1 MDPLAALLSERP
13 PQQLSAS
20 ELRARIALLEDAARD
35 CRAELESRTTTLV
48 DGEVRPLSAML
59 SLPNELLGCL
69 VDECLFAAAI
79 ALGQAC
85 TVTRAAVDAR
95 KQRVAVECGCPVPT
109 TAEVRAFWTAL
120 SELDNVRF
128 TMDNGTSSS
137 REERAARRK
146 HEAVVKQRP
155 MVKYLAALGAFGEV
169 PAGWTGE
176 APSLE
181 LGSDARRCIE
191 AAIVRCAKAAHA
203 AGRREGLFNPTVTLS
218 DFVVA
223 VESACSPRFFARQF
237 THRQIKLVV
246 ENLIVREYIE
256 RDTTHNATFYYL
268 P

>member
-1 MDPLAALLSERP
+1 M
-13 PQQLSAS
+13 
-20 ELRARIALLEDAARD
+20 
-35 CRAELESRTTTLV
+35 
-48 DGEVRPLSAML
+48 
-59 SLPNELLGCL
+59 
-69 VDECLFAAAI
+69 DECPFATTI

-120 SELDNVRF
+120 NELVRHENNGRVYSIF
-128 TMDNGTSSS
+128 TSFPPFGW
-137 REERAARRK
+137 RQAEEARRK
-146 HEAVVKQRP
+146 HDAVVKQRP

-181 LGSDARRCIE
+181 HGLARRCIE

-203 AGRREGLFNPTVTLS
+203 AGRREGMFNPPVTLS

-223 VESACSPRFFARQF
+223 VEAACSPRFFARQF
-237 THRQIKLVV
+237 THRQIKMVV
-246 ENLIVREYIE
+246 ENLIDREYIE
-256 RDTTHNATFYYL
+256 RDTTDNATFYYL